1 MSDRAISLPGV
12 DVSLDGLAPFQPDSL
27 LGTVIAGRYRL
38 SAHLASGGVAAV
50 YVAEDTR
57 ERRDVALK
65 LLRPD
70 LASSPDVVR
79 RFLCEGSIAG
89 MIDHPNVV
97 RILDHGG
104 EEEAHF
110 IAMEL
115 LEGEGLFDRLKRQGA
130 LPPSEAVAILVQIC
144 TGLEA
149 AHRLG
154 VIHRDLKPENVF
166 LHERHGDAPVVKI
179 LDFGVASAAHTDT
192 GDAGFVVGTPEYLS
206 PEQAFG
212 QTVDA
217 RADVYS
223 VGVMAWR
230 MLVGRTPFTA
240 ESPDSMIRKQAREP
254 VPSLTEARPDLAS
267 HPDLVAAVG
276 RACSKNPADRP
287 ASAEGLAAMLASSLG
302 DMVRLP
308 ALSPA
313 PTHSPSPIA
322 NDSAR
327 TDGPGASTFPAPR
340 TVHPAPSM
348 PAETGR
354 GLLLGSLVVVVLGL
368 ALAGAALYLHTG
380 SAPAETLPESAPPG
394 R

>member
-1 MSDRAISLPGV
+1 MMSQRAISLPGV
-12 DVSLDGLAPFQPDSL
+12 DVSLDGLTPFQPDSL

-38 SAHLASGGVAAV
+38 SAHLASGGMAAV

-70 LASSPDVVR
+70 LAGSPDVVR

-104 EEEAHF
+104 EEGPHF

-115 LEGEGLFDRLKRQGA
+115 LEGEGLFDRLRRQGA
-130 LPPSEAVAILVQIC
+130 LPPSEAVAILVQVC
-144 TGLEA
+144 AGLEA

-166 LHERHGDAPVVKI
+166 LHGRRSDAPVVKL

-217 RADVYS
+217 RADLYS

-287 ASAEGLAAMLASSLG
+287 ASAEGLAAELAGSLG
-302 DMVRLP
+302 YLVPLP

-313 PTHSPSPIA
+313 PTYPFA
-322 NDSAR
+322 NDPAWR
-327 TDGPGASTFPAPR
+327 GGTGASIVPAPR
-340 TVHPAPSM
+340 TVDPEPPV
-348 PAETGR
+348 PAERGR
-354 GLLLGSLVVVVLGL
+354 RLLVSTLIVLGLGL
-368 ALAGAALYLHTG
+368 ALAGTALYLHTG
-380 SAPAETLPESAPPG
+380 SAPPETLPGSAPAG